1 MCSRWRSRC
10 WSSTSRSRGSN
21 DDEKLTTALDDLV
34 PDVTAYFIAFAVI
47 GLFWYGHHKAWSR
60 LRRTTPRLVWS
71 NLLLLS
77 LIALMPFTTALMGGY
92 GDQPISIVLYAANVG
107 LAALADSHVDKVAFD
122 EGLAVPASDAEW
134 RAQLV
139 TGRLRPA
146 IFFASIPIAFLS
158 PTLAQLSWLTLLLL
172 PWVGRRLLGVRA
184 TRRSD
189 VRRFAIDA
197 TSVGPITSPAAL
209 LGRRGIDQRRVLLS
223 HAARAG
229 RALIV
234 VLAAL
239 TLTLALAGTA
249 AAGKQ
254 GRSGKPKLALKTTDQ
269 AEADGV
275 GKSSRDRLL
284 PGTQAEA
291 DDAVAGGGP
300 GRREDARRR
309 EPEAR
314 GSQGP

>member
-1 MCSRWRSRC
+1 MDGGVQSKDAESAQRELDRVGGFSDGVFAVAITLLVLNIEVPRL
-10 WSSTSRSRGSN
+10 T

-77 LIALMPFTTALMGGY
+77 LIALMPFTTALMGSY

-122 EGLAVPASDAEW
+122 EGLAVPTSDAEW

-172 PWVGRRLLGVRA
+172 PWVGRRLLGA
-184 TRRSD
+184 QGD
-189 VRRFAIDA
+189 
-197 TSVGPITSPAAL
+197 SP
-209 LGRRGIDQRRVLLS
+209 
-223 HAARAG
+223 
-229 RALIV
+229 
-234 VLAAL
+234 
-239 TLTLALAGTA
+239 
-249 AAGKQ
+249 
-254 GRSGKPKLALKTTDQ
+254 
-269 AEADGV
+269 
-275 GKSSRDRLL
+275 
-284 PGTQAEA
+284 
-291 DDAVAGGGP
+291 
-300 GRREDARRR
+300 
-309 EPEAR
+309 
-314 GSQGP
+314 